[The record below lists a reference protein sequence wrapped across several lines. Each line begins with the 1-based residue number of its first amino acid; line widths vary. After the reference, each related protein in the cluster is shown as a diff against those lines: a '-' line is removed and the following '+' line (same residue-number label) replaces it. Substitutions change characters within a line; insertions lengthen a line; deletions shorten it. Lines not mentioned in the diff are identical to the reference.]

1 MQAWNPIHNPQWP
14 CLEKHMESIS
24 CSLAPVEMKDCLA
37 GKFIYLLGDS
47 TIRQWMEYFKSVD
60 LHESGKLRH
69 QLAVDLD
76 RNINIQWQKHGY
88 PLIGSLHYSVK
99 VMENM
104 ARVIDRTGG
113 EKNTVIVISLG
124 QHFRPFPIDVFIRRA
139 LSVYKAVQR
148 LLLRS
153 PDTMV
158 IIKTENIRE
167 MYNDAERFSDFHGY
181 IQYLIIKD
189 IFQDLQVGVI
199 DAWDITI
206 AYGTNDVHPPQHVV
220 GNQINVFLNYIC

>member
-1 MQAWNPIHNPQWP
+1 
-14 CLEKHMESIS
+14 
-24 CSLAPVEMKDCLA
+24 
-37 GKFIYLLGDS
+37 
-47 TIRQWMEYFKSVD
+47 
-60 LHESGKLRH
+60 
-69 QLAVDLD
+69 
-76 RNINIQWQKHGY
+76 
-88 PLIGSLHYSVK
+88 
-99 VMENM
+99 MENM
-104 ARVIDRTGG
+104 AQVIDRTGG

-124 QHFRPFPIDVFIRRA
+124 QHFKPFPIDVFIRRA

-167 MYNDAERFSDFHGY
+167 MHNDAERFSDFHGY

-189 IFQDLQVGVI
+189 IFQDLHVGVI

-220 GNQINVFLNYIC
+220 VNQINVFLNYIC